1 MNTFDGILK
10 EIPITEIE
18 NVKIGNAEDKEHATG
33 CTVILCEQG
42 APAGIDVRGGGPASR
57 ETELLNP
64 VAACQAVHA
73 VLLSGGSA
81 FGLDAAGGVMEYLA
95 EKGIGFAVGDVR
107 VPLVV
112 ESCIFDLLFVSD
124 KVKPDKAMARKACEA
139 AEMNCPTEGNVGAGC
154 GATVGKV
161 GGPEYCMN
169 SGLGMYAVQL
179 GDLKVG
185 AIVSVNAC
193 GDVYDEET
201 NRILAGMLTPDK
213 KGFADSEKIMYQMY
227 RQMTAAAG
235 ADNSAS
241 SSAGMDTGASASP
254 EGGVTNTTIG
264 CIITN
269 ARFDKSQ
276 LNKIAAFAQNGYAR
290 SIRPV
295 HTMNDGDTIYALS
308 TGSLQS
314 DINIVGTLA
323 SRVMAQAVKNA
334 VLHTESFHGLPCAA
348 DIAAKAETEK

>member
-1 MNTFDGILK
+1 
-10 EIPITEIE
+10 
-18 NVKIGNAEDKEHATG
+18 VKIGNAEDKEHATG

-57 ETELLNP
+57 ETEHLNP

-95 EKGIGFAVGDVR
+95 EKGIGFSVGNIH

-124 KVKPDKAMARKACEA
+124 KVKPDKAMAIRACEE
-139 AEMNCPTEGNVGAGC
+139 AEKNCPAEGNVGAGC
-154 GATVGKV
+154 GATVGKA
-161 GGPEYCMN
+161 GGPEFSMN

-179 GDLKVG
+179 GNLKVG
-185 AIVSVNAC
+185 AIVAVNAF

-201 NRILAGMLTPDK
+201 NQILAGMLTVDK
-213 KGFADSEKIMYQMY
+213 KDFADSEKVLYQMY
-227 RQMTAAAG
+227 AQIVKQSDAAHSDSSSSPKDDMSSSDIRSA
-235 ADNSAS
+235 AKSNINAAS
-241 SSAGMDTGASASP
+241 SDI
-254 EGGVTNTTIG
+254 GGVTNTTIG

-269 ARFDKSQ
+269 ARLNKSQ

-308 TGSLQS
+308 AGNVES
-314 DINIVGTLA
+314 DMNIVGTLA

-334 VLHTESFHGLPCAA
+334 VLHTENFHGLPCAA
-348 DIAAKAETEK
+348 DMRH